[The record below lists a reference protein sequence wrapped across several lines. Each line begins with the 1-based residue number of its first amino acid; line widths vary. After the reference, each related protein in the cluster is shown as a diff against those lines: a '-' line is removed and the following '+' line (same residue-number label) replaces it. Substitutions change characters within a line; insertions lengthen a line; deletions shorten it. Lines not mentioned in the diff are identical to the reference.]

1 MEATSFGADYRA
13 LFWRRAF
20 ILLGMAAAL
29 VMSLLLDLMA
39 GPADLRVEQIIQGL
53 IDPASLDL
61 RYRIILFDVRLP
73 DALIALSVGAALG
86 LAGIET
92 QTILNNPLAS
102 PFTLGISAFAAFGAS
117 IAIVFVPTA
126 AFASHTV
133 LLPVLALVFALLCG
147 LLILLF
153 SHWTGGA
160 RESVILFGM
169 ALFFLGNAMTSA
181 LQYMGSA
188 EAVQQIVFWTVGNLT
203 KAGWTEFYIVTACLL
218 LVFPFSMRHVWVM
231 TLIRAGE
238 AQAVSLGLN
247 LPRLRM
253 IVILRVSILA
263 AFAVCFVGTIAFV
276 GLIGPHIARILLGED
291 HRLLVP
297 GSALCG
303 AVILSFASFLSKAL
317 IPGAIIPVGILTA
330 LIGVPVF
337 LMLILGHKNRV

>member
-39 GPADLRVEQIIQGL
+39 GPADLRVEQIIRGL

-147 LLILLF
+147 LP
-153 SHWTGGA
+153 
-160 RESVILFGM
+160 RKNSVILFGM

-238 AQAVSLGLN
+238 AQALSLGLN

-337 LMLILGHKNRV
+337 LMLILGQKNRV